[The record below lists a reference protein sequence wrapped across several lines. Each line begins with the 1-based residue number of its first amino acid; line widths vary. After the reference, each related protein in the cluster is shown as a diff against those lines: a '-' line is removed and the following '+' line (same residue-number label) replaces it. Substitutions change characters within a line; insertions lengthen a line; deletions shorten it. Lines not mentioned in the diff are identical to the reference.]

1 MTNTD
6 LSTLC
11 SDLLLQWETNE
22 LLKKSD
28 IEFRNCMQDLTRDE
42 TFENF
47 LHKNLNPEAKVYIY
61 ERSCPFM
68 SKETLDAYFGNVA
81 FVQHTKTLQKN
92 TFNVRLI
99 ADCDEYK
106 MTHLVSYYDGYNT
119 KRTGIVCPSSTS
131 MILRIGLLKW
141 FFAEKFDPFQETMKR
156 ILAMEPTKE
165 WMEKALDKENPR
177 KQQDLIFSFAD
188 GQLLAIL

>member
-6 LSTLC
+6 LATLC

-28 IEFRNCMQDLTRDE
+28 AEFRNCMQDLTRDE
-42 TFENF
+42 TLEDF
-47 LHKNLNPEAKVYIY
+47 LHKNLNREAKVYIY
-61 ERSCPFM
+61 ERECPFM

-81 FVQHTKTLQKN
+81 FIQHTQTNRKN

-106 MTHLVSYYDGYNT
+106 IMHLINYYQIEGINT
-119 KRTGIVCPSSTS
+119 GTIRPSS
-131 MILRIGLLKW
+131 MILRIGLLKC
-141 FFAEKFDPFQETMKR
+141 FFSDGFDPFQETMKR
-156 ILAMEPTKE
+156 ILSMEPTKK
-165 WMEKALDKENPR
+165 WMEKALDKENPK
-177 KQQDLIFSFAD
+177 KQQDLTFSFAD
-188 GQLLAIL
+188 GQLIAIL